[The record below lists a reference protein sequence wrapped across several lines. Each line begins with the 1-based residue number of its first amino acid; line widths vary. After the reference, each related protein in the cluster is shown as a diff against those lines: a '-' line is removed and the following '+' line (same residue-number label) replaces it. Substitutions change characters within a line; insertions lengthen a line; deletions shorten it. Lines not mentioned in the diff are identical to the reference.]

1 MSLYIIMSPKPLSI
15 IIETLLSIILNQCNI
30 LGQFLFFAI
39 LLFKTVVFLALLS
52 LSLFPNFLIFTVV
65 YLFLFLFF
73 TLSLL
78 SYLLLSL

>member
-30 LGQFLFFAI
+30 LGQFLFYAI

-52 LSLFPNFLIFTVV
+52 LSLA
-65 YLFLFLFF
+65 
-73 TLSLL
+73 LSL
-78 SYLLLSL
+78 SFPTS